1 MQPRERE
8 TYREDLSSIKLCGL
22 TLTETWHPPNFKIPY
37 HAHKTASICLSLNG
51 RALEIIDGSQIVTRP
66 GSVIIRAPHVAHANQ
81 YGRSAHRGFMIEL
94 EEKWLN
100 ACELFGNVFK
110 SHRHFSGG
118 PVQALTMQIFRE
130 SQIKDG
136 VAPVIV
142 EGLMLEMLGHASRS
156 LIQSPVRA
164 PGF

>member
-1 MQPRERE
+1 
-8 TYREDLSSIKLCGL
+8 
-22 TLTETWHPPNFKIPY
+22 
-37 HAHKTASICLSLNG
+37 
-51 RALEIIDGSQIVTRP
+51 
-66 GSVIIRAPHVAHANQ
+66 
-81 YGRSAHRGFMIEL
+81 MIEL

-100 ACELFGNVFK
+100 ACEHFGNVFK
-110 SHRHFSGG
+110 RYRHFSGG

-164 PGF
+164 GVDSVARARPSDPGRGRHVAPTG